1 MRQSE
6 NKGGQIRPVRTDSMQ
21 SRGGRFSIGL
31 ARVACAPILTLATNL
46 GDIENEES
54 KLPQEVGRG
63 NGMPSLAGVRKMKT
77 LLAVDDPRFHRLL
90 PDRPQTSRPRER

>member
-1 MRQSE
+1 
-6 NKGGQIRPVRTDSMQ
+6 MQ

-31 ARVACAPILTLATNL
+31 ARVPCALILTLATNL

-63 NGMPSLAGVRKMKT
+63 NGIAIACGCPENENPGR
-77 LLAVDDPRFHRLL
+77 R
-90 PDRPQTSRPRER
+90 RPY